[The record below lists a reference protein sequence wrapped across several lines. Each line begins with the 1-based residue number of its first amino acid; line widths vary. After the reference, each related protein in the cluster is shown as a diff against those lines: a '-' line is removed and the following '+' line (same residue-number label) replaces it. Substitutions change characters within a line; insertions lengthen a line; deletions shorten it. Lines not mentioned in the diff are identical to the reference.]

1 MIKEL
6 CNISG
11 ISGFESEVVD
21 LIVEKLKNVNVDK
34 LYIDRVGNLVCVK
47 KGRSGERK
55 IMVTA
60 HVDEVGFQVVKEISE
75 QKYRVKPLGNV
86 KTWNAFQQRVISKDI
101 VGVLYA
107 FNEDNLKAHNYE
119 NLYLKPIGGK
129 QPETGDVF
137 SFESNFHETNKYY
150 CGKALDNRLACGIL
164 IDLIKKDV
172 YTEADVYFVFTV
184 QEEVGMRG
192 ARVAKTSINPDLC
205 ISIDTSAECE
215 MSSIILSNG
224 VGIKISD
231 SMSISTVEVVKWL
244 KKLAID
250 NDVQY
255 QMEVSDCGTS
265 ELIISNELD
274 NGCHEVGISIP
285 CKFLHSANA
294 IVNKKDFYEC
304 EKLLSAIISC
314 I

>member
-11 ISGFESEVVD
+11 VSGYESEVVD
-21 LIVEKLKNVNVDK
+21 LIVDKLKNVNVDK
-34 LYIDRVGNLVCVK
+34 LYVDRVGNLICVK
-47 KGRSGERK
+47 KGRTGERK

-60 HVDEVGFQVVKEISE
+60 HVDEVGFQVINEISE

-86 KTWNAFQQRVISKDI
+86 KTWNAFQQRVSSKNI
-101 VGVLYA
+101 LGVLYA
-107 FNEDNLKAHNYE
+107 FDEDNLKAHNYE

-129 QPETGDVF
+129 KPGTGDVF
-137 SFESNFHETNKYY
+137 SFESNFNETNKYY

-164 IDLIKKDV
+164 IDLIKKNIN
-172 YTEADVYFVFTV
+172 TAADVYFVFTV

-192 ARVAKTSINPDLC
+192 ARVAKTSINPDMC
-205 ISIDTSAECE
+205 INIDTSAECE
-215 MSSIILSNG
+215 MNSIALSDG

-231 SMSISTVEVVKWL
+231 SMSISTVEAVEWL
-244 KKLAID
+244 RKIAVD
-250 NDVQY
+250 NNVQY

-265 ELIISNELD
+265 ELIITNELD

-285 CKFLHSANA
+285 CKFLHSANS

-304 EKLLSAIISC
+304 EKLLCAAISC